1 MTVTSRTP
9 DQVKAALR
17 MVDEAEGSAA
27 EKAEMLMEMAMSI
40 QQKPR
45 EARDIEAAVQL
56 YETALALSLDTSPL
70 LAARIRAR
78 MATALM
84 SIPGDD
90 AAPLERARDELETA
104 LLTLTGEGSDEEV
117 AEAQMN
123 LGLMR
128 QNLAPLHKASIQ
140 DAISAYQRALRTFD
154 KKAHPREF
162 AILQNNL
169 ATAFLS
175 IAATDE
181 KARMREALAVQAFEQ
196 GLAAVTL
203 IDHPKEYA
211 MLQNNLGNALQ
222 YASSSHRVEN
232 GWRALQAYDEAL
244 KVRERRTAPGEYANT
259 VANKANCLANLP
271 DDPAAPQQGNPRHLA
286 SAIALYAESLDIF
299 RDNGDFRKA
308 RSVEEAIQELEQDL
322 ASMPPE
328 AHPLKARS
336 RKGDLR
342 NVNGAH

>member
-9 DQVKAALR
+9 DQLKAALR

-27 EKAEMLMEMAMSI
+27 EKAEMLMEMAMSM

-45 EARDIEAAVQL
+45 ETRDIEAAVQL
-56 YETALALSLDTSPL
+56 YETALALSPDTPPL

-84 SIPGDD
+84 SIPGDA

-203 IDHPKEYA
+203 IDHPREYA

-232 GWRALQAYDEAL
+232 GLRALQAYDEAL

-299 RDNGDFRKA
+299 RDNGDFCKA

-322 ASMPPE
+322 ASMALE